1 MTEQET
7 RVWAAVYAA
16 IIGMAQDHNG
26 SWDELRRRARVEA
39 AEAVS
44 EYRREAAK

>member
-1 MTEQET
+1 MNEQET
-7 RVWAAVYAA
+7 VVWAATYAA

-39 AEAVS
+39 SEAVN
-44 EYRREAAK
+44 EYRRMAS